1 MTVATA
7 PVRRVSP
14 DAESVVGR
22 VELDGVD
29 WDFYQRLLDVTR
41 DGGLR
46 ITYDRGRLEIEMPS
60 KLHERLKT
68 IAGDFISVYCAH
80 HRIVAEPAGS
90 ATLKRQDRDGGCEAD
105 ESYYFAQ
112 ARRMA
117 AVDNL
122 DLEAGDPPPE
132 LAVEIDLSPPR
143 VHKQSVYARL
153 GVPEIWRW
161 RDGRLSVLLRGANGR
176 HVASNRS
183 RCLPGFPLDRLAAA
197 LSDPSRPPVTELAEA
212 FRQSLAGDKVE

>member
-7 PVRRVSP
+7 PVCRVSP
-14 DAESVVGR
+14 DAECVVGR
-22 VELDGVD
+22 VELGGVD
-29 WDFYQRLLDVTR
+29 WDLYQRLLGATR
-41 DGGLR
+41 DGALR
-46 ITYDRGRLEIEMPS
+46 ITYDRGRLEIEVPS
-60 KLHERLKT
+60 KLHQRLKT
-68 IAGDFISVYCAH
+68 IAGDFISAYCAR

-105 ESYYFAQ
+105 ESFYFAE

-117 AVDNL
+117 AVDDL

-176 HVASNRS
+176 YAASDRS
-183 RCLPGFPLDRLAAA
+183 RCLPDFPLDRLAAA
-197 LSDPSRPPVTELAEA
+197 MSDPNRPPATELVEA
-212 FRQSLAGDKVE
+212 FGQSLSGDKVE